1 MRRLTRT
8 SVCVLIATALAAAAV
23 TAAVQ
28 VLAEVGGDRI
38 SREEFL
44 AAVADLRRE
53 GDLQLTL
60 KTLTREGHREILDDL
75 IEKRLYATAARA
87 EGLHKQPGVQRAIE
101 QATNEILAHH
111 YLDARITSAAVAD
124 SELRAFYE
132 KNKNDLIRPAQ
143 VKARHIVVKTRDEAQ
158 SIIKRLRGGA
168 DFAAVAAEESLEA
181 ATRAKGGDLGWVPR
195 GVMTKPFED
204 AIFALA
210 AGQISG
216 PIETPYGVHVV
227 KIEEIQQPA
236 IPAFELVRDDIR
248 TRIVQQR
255 REQLKQQ
262 LATKIGVTINQAA
275 LEALSVK

>member
-1 MRRLTRT
+1 MRPMARAAM
-8 SVCVLIATALAAAAV
+8 CVAIAIGAAAAAV
-23 TAAVQ
+23 AAGQ
-28 VLAEVGGDRI
+28 VLADVGGDRI

-44 AAVADLRRE
+44 EAVAGMRRQ

-75 IEKRLYATAARA
+75 IEKRLYAAAARA

-101 QATNEILAHH
+101 QAANEILAHH
-111 YLDARITSAAVAD
+111 YLDVRITSAMVAD
-124 SELRAFYE
+124 TELRAFYE
-132 KNKNDLIRPAQ
+132 KNKNTLIRPAQ
-143 VKARHIVVKTRDEAQ
+143 VKARHIVVKTPDEAH

-168 DFAAVAAEESLEA
+168 DFAAVAAEVSLEA

-210 AGQISG
+210 VGQISD

-227 KIEEIQQPA
+227 KVEETQQPA
-236 IPAFELVRDDIR
+236 LPAFELVRDDIR
-248 TRIVQQR
+248 TRILQQR

-262 LATKIGVTINQAA
+262 LASKIGVTINQAA
-275 LEALSVK
+275 LDALSPK

>member
-1 MRRLTRT
+1 MRRLARA
-8 SVCVLIATALAAAAV
+8 SVCVVVATCMAGVAA

-44 AAVADLRRE
+44 AAVAGLRRE

-75 IEKRLYATAARA
+75 IEKRLYAAAARA
-87 EGLHKQPGVQRAIE
+87 DGVHQQPEVQRAIE
-101 QATNEILAHH
+101 HATNEILAHRF
-111 YLDARITSAAVAD
+111 LDARITKADVAET
-124 SELRAFYE
+124 ELRAFYDRH
-132 KNKNDLIRPAQ
+132 KNELVVPAR
-143 VKARHIVVKTRDEAQ
+143 VKARHIVVKTHADAQ
-158 SIIKRLRGGA
+158 AVLTRIAGGA
-168 DFAAVAAEESLEA
+168 DFAKLAAELSLES
-181 ATRAKGGDLGWVPR
+181 ATGAKGGDLGWVPR

-210 AGQISG
+210 AGQISE

-227 KIEEIQQPA
+227 KIEEVQQPA
-236 IPAFELVRDDIR
+236 LPAFALVRDDVRIR
-248 TRIVQQR
+248 ILQQR
-255 REQLKQQ
+255 REQLKKQ
-262 LATKIGVTINQAA
+262 LAEKIGVTINQAA

>member
-1 MRRLTRT
+1 MRPMARAAM
-8 SVCVLIATALAAAAV
+8 CVAIAIGAAAAAV
-23 TAAVQ
+23 AAGQ
-28 VLAEVGGDRI
+28 VLADVGGDRI

-44 AAVADLRRE
+44 EAVAGMRRQ
-53 GDLQLTL
+53 GDLQLTI

-75 IEKRLYATAARA
+75 IEKRLYAAAARA

-101 QATNEILAHH
+101 QAANEILAHH
-111 YLDARITSAAVAD
+111 YLDVRITSAEVAD
-124 SELRAFYE
+124 TELRAFYE
-132 KNKNDLIRPAQ
+132 KNKNTLIRPAQ
-143 VKARHIVVKTRDEAQ
+143 VKARHIVVKTPDEAH

-168 DFAAVAAEESLEA
+168 DFAAVAAEVSLEA

-210 AGQISG
+210 VGQISD

-227 KIEEIQQPA
+227 KVEETQQPA
-236 IPAFELVRDDIR
+236 LPAFELVRDDIR
-248 TRIVQQR
+248 TRILQQR

-262 LATKIGVTINQAA
+262 LASKIGVTINQAA
-275 LEALSVK
+275 LDALSPK

>member
-1 MRRLTRT
+1 MRRLLRT
-8 SVCVLIATALAAAAV
+8 SVCVLAAVVLAAAAA
-23 TAAVQ
+23 TAAMQ

-53 GDLQLTL
+53 GNLQLTL

-75 IEKRLYATAARA
+75 IEKRLYVTAARA
-87 EGLHKQPGVQRAIE
+87 ENLHKQPAVQRAIE

-111 YLDARITSAAVAD
+111 YLDARITNAVVTDA
-124 SELRAFYE
+124 ELRAFYE
-132 KNKNDLIRPAQ
+132 QNKNDLIRPAQ

-158 SIIKRLRGGA
+158 GIIKRLRGGA
-168 DFAAVAAEESLEA
+168 DFAAVAAEVSLEA

-236 IPAFELVRDDIR
+236 MPAFELVRDDIR
-248 TRIVQQR
+248 TRILQQR

-262 LATKIGVTINQAA
+262 LATKIGVTINQPA